1 MPEPV
6 AILGP
11 LTLEDV
17 ARARWVGPTVFV
29 EPDPRLDSGLCNLP
43 GGSRNSLRQDA
54 EEVRCGGRI

>member
-29 EPDPRLDSGLCNLP
+29 EPDPEIGFRAFAT
-43 GGSRNSLRQDA
+43 SLVGHAIAFARMQKK
-54 EEVRCGGRI
+54 